1 MNWFRKNRDSTKEF
15 RSEGCRFISSF
26 KHELGGKKLK
36 KKITKNL
43 GKFGNFFKNSF
54 INYFLGCDKPVPPG
68 CC

>member
-26 KHELGGKKLK
+26 KHELGGEKLK

-43 GKFGNFFKNSF
+43 GKFGNFF
-54 INYFLGCDKPVPPG
+54 
-68 CC
+68 